1 MKKTL
6 LSLVTLI
13 SLTAFS
19 QSLTI
24 NPSAYYYV
32 ETGEQA
38 VAHFDVTNN
47 SDTELEVIVTRSY
60 DESYDIMSTFCWGV
74 VCYPP
79 TVNVSV
85 VSIFITA
92 GETFG
97 GFTGYINDMPEE
109 ATYMIN
115 YCFSVVGNPTDAVC
129 ADIVFTSM
137 SVLGCLDPLAYNYN
151 PEATVDDSGS
161 CIYQDCSISIQEENI
176 PLYLPDGWS
185 MFGYTCLEPLDL
197 SLGFESVVDRVAIV
211 KDFVGSAYLPE
222 WNFNGIGDLI
232 YSRGYQIK
240 TTEEITDFSF
250 CPTLIGTELVSNPQ
264 HQVGDIVEGG
274 IVFYV
279 DETGQHCLVAAQ
291 EDLEGTYEW
300 GCYQEDVDGADSQW
314 IGSGLQN
321 TMDITN
327 QGCATQNGGITAA
340 QAALDAEINVYSD
353 WYLPSQGELYLMYI
367 TIGQGADNAGGFA
380 NDYYWSSSE
389 YSNHH
394 AWYVYF
400 GDGDTGSYVKKGTC
414 RVRVIRAF

>member
-1 MKKTL
+1 MKKIL

-24 NPSAYYYV
+24 NPSTYYYV

-60 DESYDIMSTFCWGV
+60 DESYDIMSTFCWGTI
-74 VCYPP
+74 CYPP

-85 VSIFITA
+85 VSIFIAA
-92 GETFG
+92 GESFG

-115 YCFSVVGNPTDAVC
+115 YCFSVVEDPTDAVC

-211 KDFVGSAYLPE
+211 KDFVGTAYLPE

-240 TTEEITDFSF
+240 TTEEILDFSF
-250 CPTLIGTELVSNPQ
+250 CPTITVSQEVSSPQLQIGDQ
-264 HQVGDIVEGG
+264 HAGG
-274 IVFYV
+274 IVFQIN
-279 DETGQHCLVAAQ
+279 ENGSGLVAAM
-291 EDLEGTYEW
+291 EDLPNYYEW
-300 GCYQEDVDGADSQW
+300 GQAVSQAP
-314 IGSGLQN
+314 S
-321 TMDITN
+321 
-327 QGCATQNGGITAA
+327 
-340 QAALDAEINVYSD
+340 YSSEGYTG
-353 WYLPSQGELYLMYI
+353 WHLPSLVELELMYN
-367 TIGQGADNAGGFA
+367 TIGQGADNSGNFEY
-380 NDYYWSSSE
+380 DWYWSSSE
-389 YSNHH
+389 YDFNY
-394 AWYVYF
+394 AWYVHFYI
-400 GDGDTGSYVKKGTC
+400 GDPDDTSKYSTY